1 MTATAAEAVATPG
14 NFAAAPSIEA
24 EALRRTFRGR
34 RGAAPLVALDGVSLR
49 VAAGSWAAL
58 LGPNGAGK
66 STLMR
71 VLATLDAADGG
82 SARVMGKDV
91 ARDAGAV
98 RAVLGVVAQRPGL
111 DPLLT
116 VRENLA
122 CQAALFGMAGA
133 SASGAIERAAADAGV
148 ADRLRDRVGALSGGL
163 ARRVDL
169 ARAMLSH
176 PEVLLLDEPT
186 AGLDHEARSAFLD
199 LLRARQIEARARGG
213 ALTILMSTHLMDEA
227 ERADEAVLVSRG
239 RVVGSGTPS
248 SLRGALGGMLIE
260 AGPEAQAVL
269 RSARLAVAARGD
281 GWAATGAAV
290 DLEAAAAALA
300 RSGIAFSFGP
310 PTLGDVYLALAGE
323 SLAADAE
330 GGAASARQGRRRWR
344 A

>member
-1 MTATAAEAVATPG
+1 MSTAAAEAVDAPG
-14 NFAAAPSIEA
+14 SVAPAPSNA
-24 EALRRTFRGR
+24 VAAMRKAFRGR
-34 RGAAPLVALDGVSLR
+34 RGAAPRVALDGISLR
-49 VAAGSWAAL
+49 VAVGSWAAL

-71 VLATLDAADGG
+71 ILATLVAADSGF
-82 SARVMGKDV
+82 ARVMGRDA

-133 SASGAIERAAADAGV
+133 AAREAIERAAEDAGV
-148 ADRLRDRVGALSGGL
+148 ADRLRDRVGGLSGGL

-176 PEVLLLDEPT
+176 PAVLLLDEPT
-186 AGLDHEARSAFLD
+186 AGLDHESRSAFLD
-199 LLRARQIEARARGG
+199 LLRARQTEARARGR

-239 RVVGSGTPS
+239 RVVGSGTAS
-248 SLRGALGGMLIE
+248 ALRAALGGTLIE
-260 AGPEAQAVL
+260 AGAEALAAL
-269 RSARLAVAARGD
+269 RSAGLAVAARGE
-281 GWAATGAAV
+281 GWTATGAAD
-290 DLEAAAAALA
+290 DLEAGAAALA

-323 SLAADAE
+323 SLAAGPEGDA
-330 GGAASARQGRRRWR
+330 GSGAQGRRRWR